1 VLPVVPVPVV
11 PVPVLPAPVVPVPVL
26 PELSEPPDPPVV
38 VGLLSLSLGFAVS

>member
-38 VGLLSLSLGFAVS
+38 VGLLLSSLGFAVS